1 VRLACVSGKIKNFSI
16 IFRNVR
22 QERRALL
29 PLFPVRP
36 APFWAHL
43 ESFWVDRKAVGGGW
57 CFVGGIGGLR
67 PKLGDGATAAIGIPK
82 LLKRC
87 QWSYDQTGT
96 SVSIPFLSAAVV
108 AVVAAVALRPD
119 LPFAEIGYSKLIAR
133 PNLGFG

>member
-1 VRLACVSGKIKNFSI
+1 MR
-16 IFRNVR
+16 
-22 QERRALL
+22 
-29 PLFPVRP
+29 
-36 APFWAHL
+36 
-43 ESFWVDRKAVGGGW
+43 D
-57 CFVGGIGGLR
+57 VGGIGGLR

-108 AVVAAVALRPD
+108 AVVAVVAAVALRPV
-119 LPFAEIGYSKLIAR
+119 LPFAEMGYSKLIAR